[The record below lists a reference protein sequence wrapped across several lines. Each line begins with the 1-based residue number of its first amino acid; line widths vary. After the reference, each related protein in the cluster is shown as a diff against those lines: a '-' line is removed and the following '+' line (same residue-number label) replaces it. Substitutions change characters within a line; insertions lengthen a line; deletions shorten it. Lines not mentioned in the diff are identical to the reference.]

1 MFKISKISGLTFMAW
16 RKSWLISSRVVSR
29 SENPRGHVVLGGE
42 NVPPPLPSWDGVNWS
57 AKKTLVTQPLMQR
70 IPNCTELRLM
80 DSYIQIVCR
89 FKKSMQK
96 VPPPSLL
103 CTKNHPLPPQRMI
116 FFLSLGAVKGDIL
129 VQGSDGVGTFCL
141 LIWNLHEFGYKN
153 PLILTP
159 YNSVVVAS

>member
-80 DSYIQIVCR
+80 DSYIQILYR
-89 FKKSMQK
+89 FQKSKQK
-96 VPPPSLL
+96 IPPPSLP
-103 CTKNHPLPPQRMI
+103 CTGKSLFTPPRKIFFILWGGKGPLHHRLSNTTLSRMI
-116 FFLSLGAVKGDIL
+116 FLQFFICIIVI
-129 VQGSDGVGTFCL
+129 F
-141 LIWNLHEFGYKN
+141 N
-153 PLILTP
+153 P
-159 YNSVVVAS
+159 Y